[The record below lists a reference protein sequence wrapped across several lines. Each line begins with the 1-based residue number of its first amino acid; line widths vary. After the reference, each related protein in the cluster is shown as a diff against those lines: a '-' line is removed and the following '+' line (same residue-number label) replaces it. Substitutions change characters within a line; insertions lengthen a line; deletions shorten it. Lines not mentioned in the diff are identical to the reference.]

1 MKQLLL
7 ILAFLLPLCA
17 YPQLKEPFN
26 GPEITSDNP
35 WTGDLDCFVIEN
47 GWLVSR
53 ADPTRKSVSIE
64 TPLVYSAT
72 MEWEFEIWIDFKP
85 SDQNHIRLHVY
96 LDDQR
101 MLGLKNDYYVQIGSN
116 KKTITFRKHTATE
129 KNPKILI
136 EKTLDVLLGAVDLKV
151 KLTLENHKIWNL
163 YVLEKGRFV
172 LIGSCE
178 SEVSSS
184 CKGGQLRFECRYSK
198 TRVND
203 FACNYII
210 ISDNISIEP
219 EKPDTPE
226 EPEEPNEPD
235 EPLVL
240 PRLLAIQPITES
252 VFQLQYNLPVDIREA
267 IFSISGIGNASRMTY
282 ADDMRI
288 HVNISFDKELK
299 VGMGYDLLCSGL
311 MDLEGNKIP
320 ESSTEIRLEYEEE
333 PDVPEEPE
341 VPDTPSFP
349 AGSIRINEVMADPK
363 GQKAFP
369 ETEYVELYNTTDKAI
384 ELNGWSFL
392 YGSKPTVLTALLLD
406 ADGYVVLYRSGRD
419 IHIDDAGLDLPLDK
433 FPASLVNTGKELAL
447 FDSSGKEID
456 RIAYEKAKVGIAW
469 ERSETGFHLSTDERG
484 GTPGSANSSPD
495 DEPEDPDR
503 PDTPHKPGI
512 PTDIIVLPNE
522 IVFNELLPNPYPEGS
537 EYIELYNRSDRTL
550 PLAGLSVATRKSD
563 GTLSSHY
570 PLSSIVSPVEPQD
583 YALLTKSMGGVS
595 DFYLISSPDALHE
608 LKLPVLANTSA
619 TLVLFRTED
628 EVMIDEI
635 RYSSKWHA
643 PSVKNEK
650 GIALERIN
658 PDSDTQDEMNWTS
671 ASATAG
677 YGTPGYRNSQYG
689 KQDEGEVTGI
699 ESPVYSEATKE
710 YTISYHLDES
720 GYTCRAWIFD
730 ISGRRISEVV
740 NHDLLGI
747 EGELAWNGLAVN
759 GSKVKTG
766 VYIFYAE
773 LVHPQGKIERYKE
786 VFLVK

>member
-1 MKQLLL
+1 
-7 ILAFLLPLCA
+7 ID
-17 YPQLKEPFN
+17 
-26 GPEITSDNP
+26 EIIYEKAKKGIAWERSVDGLYLSKDTRGGTPGSANS
-35 WTGDLDCFVIEN
+35 LSEIE
-47 GWLVSR
+47 
-53 ADPTRKSVSIE
+53 
-64 TPLVYSAT
+64 
-72 MEWEFEIWIDFKP
+72 P
-85 SDQNHIRLHVY
+85 SD
-96 LDDQR
+96 
-101 MLGLKNDYYVQIGSN
+101 
-116 KKTITFRKHTATE
+116 
-129 KNPKILI
+129 P
-136 EKTLDVLLGAVDLKV
+136 
-151 KLTLENHKIWNL
+151 
-163 YVLEKGRFV
+163 
-172 LIGSCE
+172 
-178 SEVSSS
+178 
-184 CKGGQLRFECRYSK
+184 
-198 TRVND
+198 
-203 FACNYII
+203 
-210 ISDNISIEP
+210 NIPE
-219 EKPDTPE
+219 EKPDT
-226 EPEEPNEPD
+226 
-235 EPLVL
+235 
-240 PRLLAIQPITES
+240 
-252 VFQLQYNLPVDIREA
+252 
-267 IFSISGIGNASRMTY
+267 
-282 ADDMRI
+282 
-288 HVNISFDKELK
+288 
-299 VGMGYDLLCSGL
+299 
-311 MDLEGNKIP
+311 
-320 ESSTEIRLEYEEE
+320 

-341 VPDTPSFP
+341 TPETPVTPSFS
-349 AGSIRINEVMADPK
+349 AGCVLINEVMADPK

-392 YGSKPTVLTALLLD
+392 YGGKPTELTALLLD
-406 ADGYVVLYRSGRD
+406 ADRYVVLYRSGRD
-419 IHIDDAGLDLPLDK
+419 MHIDDPGQDMPLDK

-447 FDSSGKEID
+447 FDPSGKEID
-456 RIAYEKAKVGIAW
+456 RIAYEKAKAGIAW
-469 ERSETGFHLSTDERG
+469 ERSETGFYLSADERG

-503 PDTPHKPGI
+503 PDAPDKPDI

-537 EYIELYNRSDRTL
+537 EYIELYNRSDRAL
-550 PLAGLSVATRKSD
+550 PLAGLSIATRKSD
-563 GTLSSHY
+563 GTLSTRY

-583 YALLTKSMGGVS
+583 YALLTKSIEGVS

-747 EGELAWNGLAVN
+747 EGELTWNGLAAN
-759 GSKVKTG
+759 GSKVRTG

-773 LVHPQGKIERYKE
+773 LVHPQGQVKRYKE

>member
-1 MKQLLL
+1 M
-7 ILAFLLPLCA
+7 
-17 YPQLKEPFN
+17 
-26 GPEITSDNP
+26 
-35 WTGDLDCFVIEN
+35 
-47 GWLVSR
+47 
-53 ADPTRKSVSIE
+53 
-64 TPLVYSAT
+64 
-72 MEWEFEIWIDFKP
+72 
-85 SDQNHIRLHVY
+85 
-96 LDDQR
+96 
-101 MLGLKNDYYVQIGSN
+101 
-116 KKTITFRKHTATE
+116 
-129 KNPKILI
+129 
-136 EKTLDVLLGAVDLKV
+136 LGAVDLKV

-333 PDVPEEPE
+333 PDAPEEPE

-406 ADGYVVLYRSGRD
+406 ADGYIVLYRSGRD
-419 IHIDDAGLDLPLDK
+419 IHIDDSGQDIPLDK
-433 FPASLVNTGKELAL
+433 FPASLANTGKELAL
-447 FDSSGKEID
+447 LDPSGKEID
-456 RIAYEKAKVGIAW
+456 RIAYEKAKAGIAW
-469 ERSETGFHLSTDERG
+469 ERSEIGFYLSTDERG

-503 PDTPHKPGI
+503 P
-512 PTDIIVLPNE
+512 
-522 IVFNELLPNPYPEGS
+522 EGS

-550 PLAGLSVATRKSD
+550 SLAGLSVATRKSD
-563 GTLSSHY
+563 GTLSTHY
-570 PLSSIVSPVEPQD
+570 PLSSIVSLVEPQD
-583 YALLTKSMGGVS
+583 YALLTKSIEGVS

-759 GSKVKTG
+759 GSKVRTG

>member
-1 MKQLLL
+1 MLEELKKEVYE
-7 ILAFLLPLCA
+7 ANMLLPKYGLVTFTWGNVS
-17 YPQLKEPFN
+17 QIDRE
-26 GPEITSDNP
+26 
-35 WTGDLDCFVIEN
+35 TGYFAI
-47 GWLVSR
+47 
-53 ADPTRKSVSIE
+53 
-64 TPLVYSAT
+64 
-72 MEWEFEIWIDFKP
+72 KP
-85 SDQNHIRLHVY
+85 SGV
-96 LDDQR
+96 
-101 MLGLKNDYYVQIGSN
+101 DY
-116 KKTITFRKHTATE
+116 
-129 KNPKILI
+129 
-136 EKTLDVLLGAVDLKV
+136 D
-151 KLTLENHKIWNL
+151 KLT
-163 YVLEKGRFV
+163 
-172 LIGSCE
+172 
-178 SEVSSS
+178 
-184 CKGGQLRFECRYSK
+184 
-198 TRVND
+198 
-203 FACNYII
+203 
-210 ISDNISIEP
+210 P
-219 EKPDTPE
+219 
-226 EPEEPNEPD
+226 
-235 EPLVL
+235 
-240 PRLLAIQPITES
+240 
-252 VFQLQYNLPVDIREA
+252 
-267 IFSISGIGNASRMTY
+267 
-282 ADDMRI
+282 DDMVI
-288 HVNISFDKELK
+288 
-299 VGMGYDLLCSGL
+299 

-447 FDSSGKEID
+447 FDPSGKEID

-583 YALLTKSMGGVS
+583 YVLLTKSMGGVS

-730 ISGRRISEVV
+730 ISGRHISEVV

-759 GSKVKTG
+759 GSKVRTG

-773 LVHPQGKIERYKE
+773 LVHPQGQVKRYKE

>member
-1 MKQLLL
+1 M
-7 ILAFLLPLCA
+7 IL
-17 YPQLKEPFN
+17 
-26 GPEITSDNP
+26 
-35 WTGDLDCFVIEN
+35 
-47 GWLVSR
+47 
-53 ADPTRKSVSIE
+53 KSLE
-64 TPLVYSAT
+64 LA
-72 MEWEFEIWIDFKP
+72 
-85 SDQNHIRLHVY
+85 N
-96 LDDQR
+96 
-101 MLGLKNDYYVQIGSN
+101 
-116 KKTITFRKHTATE
+116 FR
-129 KNPKILI
+129 
-136 EKTLDVLLGAVDLKV
+136 
-151 KLTLENHKIWNL
+151 
-163 YVLEKGRFV
+163 
-172 LIGSCE
+172 
-178 SEVSSS
+178 
-184 CKGGQLRFECRYSK
+184 
-198 TRVND
+198 
-203 FACNYII
+203 NY
-210 ISDNISIEP
+210 
-219 EKPDTPE
+219 E
-226 EPEEPNEPD
+226 E
-235 EPLVL
+235 L
-240 PRLLAIQPITES
+240 
-252 VFQLQYNLPVDIREA
+252 
-267 IFSISGIGNASRMTY
+267 
-282 ADDMRI
+282 
-288 HVNISFDKELK
+288 NISFDKELK

-333 PDVPEEPE
+333 PDAPEEPE

-406 ADGYVVLYRSGRD
+406 ADGYIVLYRSGRD
-419 IHIDDAGLDLPLDK
+419 IHIDDSGQDMPLDK
-433 FPASLVNTGKELAL
+433 FPASLANTGKELAL
-447 FDSSGKEID
+447 FDPSGKEID
-456 RIAYEKAKVGIAW
+456 RIAYEKAKAGIAW
-469 ERSETGFHLSTDERG
+469 ERSEIGFYLSTDERG

-495 DEPEDPDR
+495 DEPEDSDR

-537 EYIELYNRSDRTL
+537 EYIELYNRSDRAL

-563 GTLSSHY
+563 GTLSTHY

-635 RYSSKWHA
+635 RYTSKWHA

-730 ISGRRISEVV
+730 ISGRHISEVV

-759 GSKVKTG
+759 GSKVRTG

-773 LVHPQGKIERYKE
+773 LVHPQGQVKRYKE

>member
-7 ILAFLLPLCA
+7 ILAFLLPVCA
-17 YPQLKEPFN
+17 FSQLQEPFD
-26 GPEITSDNP
+26 GPEITSANP
-35 WTGDLDCFVIEN
+35 WRGDLVCFVIDN
-47 GWLVSR
+47 GWLVSC
-53 ADPTRKSVSIE
+53 ADPARGSVSLEIPI
-64 TPLVYSAT
+64 TYSAT
-72 MEWEFEIWIDFKP
+72 MQWELCVGMDFIP
-85 SDQNHIRLHVY
+85 SDRNHVRFHVFQ
-96 LDDQR
+96 DNQSIS
-101 MLGLKNDYYVQIGSN
+101 GLKADYYIQIGSN
-116 KKTITFRKHTATE
+116 KKTITLRRQVETE
-129 KNPKILI
+129 KKPKVLI
-136 EKTLDVLLGAVDLKV
+136 EKVLEDLTKEV
-151 KLTLENHKIWNL
+151 TMQIKLTLNDRKDWSL
-163 YVLEKGRFV
+163 YVLESDGDGYV

-178 SEVSSS
+178 SKVSSS
-184 CKGGQLRFECRYSK
+184 CKGGDLRLECRYTK
-198 TRVND
+198 TRVNG
-203 FACNYII
+203 FGFTHVSVSQE
-210 ISDNISIEP
+210 ISSEP
-219 EKPDTPE
+219 ERP
-226 EPEEPNEPD
+226 
-235 EPLVL
+235 
-240 PRLLAIQPITES
+240 S
-252 VFQLQYNLPVDIREA
+252 
-267 IFSISGIGNASRMTY
+267 
-282 ADDMRI
+282 
-288 HVNISFDKELK
+288 
-299 VGMGYDLLCSGL
+299 
-311 MDLEGNKIP
+311 
-320 ESSTEIRLEYEEE
+320 E
-333 PDVPEEPE
+333 PDVPEEKPVSPQLIAIQPFSVSVFQLRYDSPVNIEDAVFSISGMGEASRIVYADETKANVNISFDEELDLGVEYHLSCSGLKDAKGNEMPDDVATILLEYEEDPDIPDVPE
-341 VPDTPSFP
+341 TPETPSLPF
-349 AGSIRINEVMADPK
+349 GSIRINEVMADPK
-363 GQKAFP
+363 GQTAFP
-369 ETEYVELYNTTDKAI
+369 ETEYVELHNTTEETISLK
-384 ELNGWSFL
+384 GWMFL
-392 YGSKPTVLTALLLD
+392 YGAKSTELTAASLE
-406 ADGYVVLYRSGRD
+406 ADGYIVLYRSGRD
-419 IHIDDAGLDLPLDK
+419 IHIDDSGQDMPLDK
-433 FPASLVNTGKELAL
+433 FPASLANTGKELAL
-447 FDSSGKEID
+447 FDPSGKEID
-456 RIAYEKAKVGIAW
+456 RIAYEKAKAGIAW
-469 ERSETGFHLSTDERG
+469 ERSEIGFYLSTDERG

-537 EYIELYNRSDRTL
+537 EYIELYNRSDRAL

-563 GTLSSHY
+563 GTLSTHY

-583 YALLTKSMGGVS
+583 YALLTKSIEGVS
-595 DFYLISSPDALHE
+595 DFYLVSSPDALHE

-635 RYSSKWHA
+635 RYTSKWHA

-759 GSKVKTG
+759 GSKVRTG

>member
-72 MEWEFEIWIDFKP
+72 MEWEFEIRIDFKP

-671 ASATAG
+671 ALATAG

-699 ESPVYSEATKE
+699 EPPVYFEATKE

-730 ISGRRISEVV
+730 ISGRCISEVV

-747 EGELAWNGLAVN
+747 EGELTWNGLAVN
-759 GSKVKTG
+759 GSKVRTG

>member
-7 ILAFLLPLCA
+7 FVAFLLPVCA
-17 YPQLKEPFN
+17 FSQQKGAIRIN
-26 GPEITSDNP
+26 EIM
-35 WTGDLDCFVIEN
+35 
-47 GWLVSR
+47 
-53 ADPTRKSVSIE
+53 ADPKGLTAFPETEYVELYNTMDEPVQLDGWQFMYGGKRTRLMSLSLPAQGYVVLYRSGNDIYVDPDGLGLALEDFPRNLANAGKD
-64 TPLVYSAT
+64 LALYS
-72 MEWEFEIWIDFKP
+72 P
-85 SDQNHIRLHVY
+85 SD
-96 LDDQR
+96 
-101 MLGLKNDYYVQIGSN
+101 
-116 KKTITFRKHTATE
+116 
-129 KNPKILI
+129 
-136 EKTLDVLLGAVDLKV
+136 
-151 KLTLENHKIWNL
+151 
-163 YVLEKGRFV
+163 V
-172 LIGSCE
+172 LIDEIIYEKAKKGIAWERSVDGLYLSKDTRGGTPGSANSL
-178 SEVSSS
+178 SE
-184 CKGGQLRFECRYSK
+184 
-198 TRVND
+198 
-203 FACNYII
+203 
-210 ISDNISIEP
+210 IEP
-219 EKPDTPE
+219 SDPNIPEEKPDT
-226 EPEEPNEPD
+226 
-235 EPLVL
+235 
-240 PRLLAIQPITES
+240 
-252 VFQLQYNLPVDIREA
+252 
-267 IFSISGIGNASRMTY
+267 
-282 ADDMRI
+282 
-288 HVNISFDKELK
+288 
-299 VGMGYDLLCSGL
+299 
-311 MDLEGNKIP
+311 
-320 ESSTEIRLEYEEE
+320 

-341 VPDTPSFP
+341 TPETPSFS
-349 AGSIRINEVMADPK
+349 AGCVLINEVMADPK

-392 YGSKPTVLTALLLD
+392 YGGKPTELTALLLD
-406 ADGYVVLYRSGRD
+406 ADRYVVLYRSGRD
-419 IHIDDAGLDLPLDK
+419 MHIDDPGLDMPLDK

-447 FDSSGKEID
+447 FDPSGKEID
-456 RIAYEKAKVGIAW
+456 RIAYEKAKAGIAW
-469 ERSETGFHLSTDERG
+469 ERSETGFYLSADERG

-495 DEPEDPDR
+495 DEPEDPNR
-503 PDTPHKPGI
+503 PDAPDKPDI

-537 EYIELYNRSDRTL
+537 EYIELYNRSDRAL
-550 PLAGLSVATRKSD
+550 PLAGLSIATRKSD
-563 GTLSSHY
+563 GTLSMRY

-583 YALLTKSMGGVS
+583 YALLTKSIEGVS

-635 RYSSKWHA
+635 CYSSKWHA

-699 ESPVYSEATKE
+699 EPPVYSEATKE

-720 GYTCRAWIFD
+720 GYTCRAWVFD
-730 ISGRRISEVV
+730 ISGRCISEVV

-747 EGELAWNGLAVN
+747 EGELTWNGLAAN
-759 GSKVKTG
+759 GSKVRTG

-773 LVHPQGKIERYKE
+773 LVHPQGQVKRYKE

>member
-26 GPEITSDNP
+26 GLEITSDNP
-35 WTGDLDCFVIEN
+35 WTGDLDCFVIET

-72 MEWEFEIWIDFKP
+72 MEWEFEIRMDFKP

-101 MLGLKNDYYVQIGSN
+101 MLGLKSDYYVQIGSN

-136 EKTLDVLLGAVDLKV
+136 EKALDVLLGAVDLKV

-226 EPEEPNEPD
+226 EPNEPD

-267 IFSISGIGNASRMTY
+267 IFSISGIGNASHMTY

-333 PDVPEEPE
+333 PDAPEEPE

-349 AGSIRINEVMADPK
+349 AGSIRINEVMVDPK

-406 ADGYVVLYRSGRD
+406 ADGYIVLYRSGRD
-419 IHIDDAGLDLPLDK
+419 IHIDDSGQDMPLDK
-433 FPASLVNTGKELAL
+433 FPASLANTGKELAL
-447 FDSSGKEID
+447 FDPSGKEID
-456 RIAYEKAKVGIAW
+456 RIAYEKAKAGIAW
-469 ERSETGFHLSTDERG
+469 ERSEIGFYLSTDERG

-495 DEPEDPDR
+495 DEPED
-503 PDTPHKPGI
+503 
-512 PTDIIVLPNE
+512 
-522 IVFNELLPNPYPEGS
+522 
-537 EYIELYNRSDRTL
+537 
-550 PLAGLSVATRKSD
+550 
-563 GTLSSHY
+563 
-570 PLSSIVSPVEPQD
+570 
-583 YALLTKSMGGVS
+583 
-595 DFYLISSPDALHE
+595 
-608 LKLPVLANTSA
+608 
-619 TLVLFRTED
+619 
-628 EVMIDEI
+628 
-635 RYSSKWHA
+635 
-643 PSVKNEK
+643 
-650 GIALERIN
+650 
-658 PDSDTQDEMNWTS
+658 
-671 ASATAG
+671 
-677 YGTPGYRNSQYG
+677 
-689 KQDEGEVTGI
+689 
-699 ESPVYSEATKE
+699 
-710 YTISYHLDES
+710 
-720 GYTCRAWIFD
+720 
-730 ISGRRISEVV
+730 
-740 NHDLLGI
+740 
-747 EGELAWNGLAVN
+747 
-759 GSKVKTG
+759 
-766 VYIFYAE
+766 
-773 LVHPQGKIERYKE
+773 
-786 VFLVK
+786 

>member
-26 GPEITSDNP
+26 GLEITSDNP
-35 WTGDLDCFVIEN
+35 WTGDLDCFVIET

-72 MEWEFEIWIDFKP
+72 MEWEFEIRMDFKP

-136 EKTLDVLLGAVDLKV
+136 EKALDVLLGAVDLKV

-288 HVNISFDKELK
+288 YVNISFDKELK

-447 FDSSGKEID
+447 FDPSGKEID

-522 IVFNELLPNPYPEGS
+522 IVFNELLPNPYTEGS

-699 ESPVYSEATKE
+699 EPPVYFEATKE

-730 ISGRRISEVV
+730 ISGRCISEVV

-747 EGELAWNGLAVN
+747 EGELTWNGLAVN
-759 GSKVKTG
+759 GSKVRTG

>member
-47 GWLVSR
+47 GCLVSR

-72 MEWEFEIWIDFKP
+72 MEWEFEIRMDFKP

-136 EKTLDVLLGAVDLKV
+136 EKALDVLLGAVDLKV

-392 YGSKPTVLTALLLD
+392 YGSKPTVLTGLLLD

-447 FDSSGKEID
+447 FDPSGKEID

-699 ESPVYSEATKE
+699 ESPVYSEVTKE

>member
-72 MEWEFEIWIDFKP
+72 MEWEFEIRMDFKP

-136 EKTLDVLLGAVDLKV
+136 EKALDVLLGAVDLKV

-226 EPEEPNEPD
+226 KPEEPNEPD

-240 PRLLAIQPITES
+240 PRLLAIQPISES

-288 HVNISFDKELK
+288 HVNISFDKELE

-333 PDVPEEPE
+333 PDAPEEPE

-447 FDSSGKEID
+447 FDPSGKEID

-583 YALLTKSMGGVS
+583 YVLLTKSMGGVS

-650 GIALERIN
+650 GITLERIN

-730 ISGRRISEVV
+730 ISGRHISEVV

-759 GSKVKTG
+759 GSKVRTG

-773 LVHPQGKIERYKE
+773 LVHPQGQVKRYKE

>member
-7 ILAFLLPLCA
+7 FVAFLLPVCA
-17 YPQLKEPFN
+17 FSQLKESFN
-26 GPEITSDNP
+26 GPEITSANP

-53 ADPTRKSVSIE
+53 ADPTRKSVSME

-72 MEWEFEIWIDFKP
+72 MEWEFEIRMDFKP

-136 EKTLDVLLGAVDLKV
+136 EKALDVLLGAVDLKV
-151 KLTLENHKIWNL
+151 KLTLENHKTWNL
-163 YVLEKGRFV
+163 YVLEEGRFV

-178 SEVSSS
+178 SVVSSS

-198 TRVND
+198 TRVNG
-203 FACNYII
+203 FACDMIGASNE
-210 ISDNISIEP
+210 ISSEPTDPDEP
-219 EKPDTPE
+219 ENPDTPE
-226 EPEEPNEPD
+226 EKP
-235 EPLVL
+235 VL
-240 PRLLAIQPITES
+240 PRLLAIQPLSES
-252 VFQLQYNLPVDIREA
+252 VFQLQYDNPVSIEDA
-267 IFSISGIGNASRMTY
+267 VFSIPGIGKASCVTY
-282 ADDMRI
+282 ADDTMVN
-288 HVNISFDKELK
+288 VNISFEEEL
-299 VGMGYDLLCSGL
+299 DLGVKYHLSCSGL
-311 MDLEGNKIP
+311 KDTKGNEIP
-320 ESSTEIRLEYEEE
+320 DDTATIVLEYEEE
-333 PDVPEEPE
+333 PDAPDIPEEPE
-341 VPDTPSFP
+341 TPSFS
-349 AGSIRINEVMADPK
+349 AGCVLINEVMADPK

-392 YGSKPTVLTALLLD
+392 YGGKPTVLTALLLD
-406 ADGYVVLYRSGRD
+406 AGGYVVLYRSGRD
-419 IHIDDAGLDLPLDK
+419 IHIDDPGLDMPLDK

-447 FDSSGKEID
+447 FDPSGKEID
-456 RIAYEKAKVGIAW
+456 RIVYEKAKAGIAW
-469 ERSETGFHLSTDERG
+469 ERSETGFYLSADERG

-503 PDTPHKPGI
+503 PDAPDKPDI

-537 EYIELYNRSDRTL
+537 EYIELYNRSDRVL
-550 PLAGLSVATRKSD
+550 PLAGLSIATRKSD
-563 GTLSSHY
+563 GTLSTRY

-583 YALLTKSMGGVS
+583 YALLTKSIEGVS
-595 DFYLISSPDALHE
+595 DFYLISLPDALHE

-699 ESPVYSEATKE
+699 EPPVYSEATKE

-720 GYTCRAWIFD
+720 GYTCRAWVFD
-730 ISGRRISEVV
+730 ISGRCISEVV

-747 EGELAWNGLAVN
+747 EGELTWNGLAVN
-759 GSKVKTG
+759 GSKVRTG

-773 LVHPQGKIERYKE
+773 LVHPQGQVKRYKE

>member
-1 MKQLLL
+1 
-7 ILAFLLPLCA
+7 
-17 YPQLKEPFN
+17 
-26 GPEITSDNP
+26 
-35 WTGDLDCFVIEN
+35 
-47 GWLVSR
+47 
-53 ADPTRKSVSIE
+53 
-64 TPLVYSAT
+64 
-72 MEWEFEIWIDFKP
+72 
-85 SDQNHIRLHVY
+85 
-96 LDDQR
+96 
-101 MLGLKNDYYVQIGSN
+101 
-116 KKTITFRKHTATE
+116 
-129 KNPKILI
+129 
-136 EKTLDVLLGAVDLKV
+136 
-151 KLTLENHKIWNL
+151 
-163 YVLEKGRFV
+163 
-172 LIGSCE
+172 
-178 SEVSSS
+178 
-184 CKGGQLRFECRYSK
+184 
-198 TRVND
+198 
-203 FACNYII
+203 
-210 ISDNISIEP
+210 
-219 EKPDTPE
+219 
-226 EPEEPNEPD
+226 
-235 EPLVL
+235 
-240 PRLLAIQPITES
+240 
-252 VFQLQYNLPVDIREA
+252 
-267 IFSISGIGNASRMTY
+267 
-282 ADDMRI
+282 
-288 HVNISFDKELK
+288 
-299 VGMGYDLLCSGL
+299 
-311 MDLEGNKIP
+311 
-320 ESSTEIRLEYEEE
+320 
-333 PDVPEEPE
+333 
-341 VPDTPSFP
+341 
-349 AGSIRINEVMADPK
+349 MA
-363 GQKAFP
+363 
-369 ETEYVELYNTTDKAI
+369 
-384 ELNGWSFL
+384 
-392 YGSKPTVLTALLLD
+392 
-406 ADGYVVLYRSGRD
+406 
-419 IHIDDAGLDLPLDK
+419 
-433 FPASLVNTGKELAL
+433 NTGKELAL
-447 FDSSGKEID
+447 LDPSGKEID
-456 RIAYEKAKVGIAW
+456 RIAYEKAKAGIAW
-469 ERSETGFHLSTDERG
+469 ERSEIGFYLSTDERG

-550 PLAGLSVATRKSD
+550 SLAGLSVATRKSD
-563 GTLSSHY
+563 GTLSTHY
-570 PLSSIVSPVEPQD
+570 PLSSIVSLVEPQD

-759 GSKVKTG
+759 GSKVRTG

-773 LVHPQGKIERYKE
+773 LVHPQGQVKRYKE

>member
-1 MKQLLL
+1 MR
-7 ILAFLLPLCA
+7 FLLPLCA

-26 GPEITSDNP
+26 GLEITSDNP
-35 WTGDLDCFVIEN
+35 WTGDLDCFVIET

-72 MEWEFEIWIDFKP
+72 MEWEFEIRMDFKP

-101 MLGLKNDYYVQIGSN
+101 MLGLKSDYYVQIGSN

-136 EKTLDVLLGAVDLKV
+136 EKALDVLLGAVDLKV

-226 EPEEPNEPD
+226 EPNEPD

-267 IFSISGIGNASRMTY
+267 IFSISGIGNASHMTY

-333 PDVPEEPE
+333 PDAPEEPE

-349 AGSIRINEVMADPK
+349 AGSIRIM
-363 GQKAFP
+363 
-369 ETEYVELYNTTDKAI
+369 
-384 ELNGWSFL
+384 
-392 YGSKPTVLTALLLD
+392 
-406 ADGYVVLYRSGRD
+406 R
-419 IHIDDAGLDLPLDK
+419 
-433 FPASLVNTGKELAL
+433 
-447 FDSSGKEID
+447 
-456 RIAYEKAKVGIAW
+456 
-469 ERSETGFHLSTDERG
+469 
-484 GTPGSANSSPD
+484 
-495 DEPEDPDR
+495 
-503 PDTPHKPGI
+503 
-512 PTDIIVLPNE
+512 
-522 IVFNELLPNPYPEGS
+522 
-537 EYIELYNRSDRTL
+537 
-550 PLAGLSVATRKSD
+550 
-563 GTLSSHY
+563 
-570 PLSSIVSPVEPQD
+570 
-583 YALLTKSMGGVS
+583 
-595 DFYLISSPDALHE
+595 
-608 LKLPVLANTSA
+608 
-619 TLVLFRTED
+619 
-628 EVMIDEI
+628 
-635 RYSSKWHA
+635 
-643 PSVKNEK
+643 
-650 GIALERIN
+650 
-658 PDSDTQDEMNWTS
+658 
-671 ASATAG
+671 
-677 YGTPGYRNSQYG
+677 
-689 KQDEGEVTGI
+689 
-699 ESPVYSEATKE
+699 
-710 YTISYHLDES
+710 
-720 GYTCRAWIFD
+720 
-730 ISGRRISEVV
+730 
-740 NHDLLGI
+740 
-747 EGELAWNGLAVN
+747 
-759 GSKVKTG
+759 
-766 VYIFYAE
+766 
-773 LVHPQGKIERYKE
+773 
-786 VFLVK
+786 

>member
-1 MKQLLL
+1 MKQILL
-7 ILAFLLPLCA
+7 ILAFLLPVCVYSQSKAGIRINEIMADPKGLEAFPETEYVELYNYSDEPVQLEGWQFWYGNTSVPLVSLLLPADGYVVLYKSTYEMVADAGGLLMPLDDFPRNLANAGKELALYDPTGRLVDDIYYPKATKAVSWERVGDELYECEDKRGGTPGSRNSLA
-17 YPQLKEPFN
+17 NDGPSEPDLPEQPSVLPQL
-26 GPEITSDNP
+26 
-35 WTGDLDCFVIEN
+35 L
-47 GWLVSR
+47 
-53 ADPTRKSVSIE
+53 
-64 TPLVYSAT
+64 
-72 MEWEFEIWIDFKP
+72 
-85 SDQNHIRLHVY
+85 
-96 LDDQR
+96 
-101 MLGLKNDYYVQIGSN
+101 
-116 KKTITFRKHTATE
+116 
-129 KNPKILI
+129 
-136 EKTLDVLLGAVDLKV
+136 AV
-151 KLTLENHKIWNL
+151 
-163 YVLEKGRFV
+163 
-172 LIGSCE
+172 
-178 SEVSSS
+178 
-184 CKGGQLRFECRYSK
+184 
-198 TRVND
+198 
-203 FACNYII
+203 
-210 ISDNISIEP
+210 
-219 EKPDTPE
+219 
-226 EPEEPNEPD
+226 
-235 EPLVL
+235 
-240 PRLLAIQPITES
+240 QPISES
-252 VFQLQYNLPVDIREA
+252 AFQLQYDLPVDIREA
-267 IFSISGIGNASRMTY
+267 VFSISGIGNASRMTY
-282 ADDMRI
+282 ADDMRT
-288 HVNISFDKELK
+288 HVNISFGKRLK
-299 VGMGYDLLCSGL
+299 VGVDYDLSCSGL
-311 MDLEGNKIP
+311 MDFEGNKMP

-333 PDVPEEPE
+333 PDVPEA
-341 VPDTPSFP
+341 PDTPSFP

-392 YGSKPTVLTALLLD
+392 YGSKPTVLTTLLLD
-406 ADGYVVLYRSGRD
+406 ADGYAVLYRSGRD

-447 FDSSGKEID
+447 FDPSGKEID
-456 RIAYEKAKVGIAW
+456 RIAYEKAKAGVAW
-469 ERSETGFHLSTDERG
+469 ERSETGFYLSTDERG

-503 PDTPHKPGI
+503 PDTPDKPDI

-522 IVFNELLPNPYPEGS
+522 IIFNELLPNPYPEGS
-537 EYIELYNRSDRTL
+537 EYIELYNRSDWTL

-563 GTLSSHY
+563 GTLSTRYS
-570 PLSSIVSPVEPQD
+570 LSSIVSSLEPQD
-583 YALLTKSMGGVS
+583 YALLTKNREGVS

-699 ESPVYSEATKE
+699 EPPVYSEATKE

-747 EGELAWNGLAVN
+747 EGELTWNGLAVN
-759 GSKVKTG
+759 GSKVRTG

-773 LVHPQGKIERYKE
+773 LVHPQGQVKRYKE